1 MEDIEDIIIPKK
13 DLRGATSV
21 FEPEFKPIL
30 KSYVINLSE
39 LVNDETEFKKVNCNM
54 NKKYSILP
62 SKRDMSMMYQYLVK
76 ENIIEKN
83 MYLEPYL
90 VKKSSKSWSGVIV
103 VTIVMRPDKFSCPEN
118 CHYCP
123 NQTKK
128 NGALVDMPRSYLD
141 SEPAVKRAV
150 QFDFDTFSQFMS
162 RVKTLEENGHK
173 IDKIEIILEGGT
185 FSSYPRSYQVE
196 LMRDIYYAA
205 NIYFEKTNFRDRLS
219 LEYEIIINESAK
231 LKIIGI
237 TIETRPDHIN
247 RGELVRLRSYG
258 VTRIQIGVQSIYD
271 DVLEV
276 VNRGHKVE
284 DSITAIKQCKNAGF
298 KVDIHVMPDLPGTTY
313 EKDMYMVEHILTS
326 PDFMADYI
334 KWYPCLDVEFT
345 EIRKW
350 KQAGTWKPWADSDD
364 GEKIMNL
371 GLKIKEFSKE
381 YIRYNRIQRDF
392 PEERDNVV
400 GYSSSNIKSNFRQML
415 HIEMKKRG
423 LECKCIR
430 CREVKD
436 RVSETE
442 LKNAVISIQSYQA
455 SEGTEYFIS
464 KQSSNNNILYG
475 FVRLR
480 VNFIDNKPIVPELI
494 GCALIR
500 ELHVYGAVKAVY
512 DKNNSGNKTVQ
523 HYGFGKKLV
532 AKAEE
537 IAKSHGYKKIAIIS
551 GVGVRNYYRNLGY
564 SLQNTY
570 MIKELNTKGYI
581 LFYSFLFLIMAII
594 TAISINTISIM
605 PIKYLYENVVPAI
618 FISPFPDEASFS

>member
-1 MEDIEDIIIPKK
+1 M
-13 DLRGATSV
+13 T
-21 FEPEFKPIL
+21 
-30 KSYVINLSE
+30 
-39 LVNDETEFKKVNCNM
+39 
-54 NKKYSILP
+54 KKYSVMP
-62 SKRDMSMMYQYLVK
+62 SKRDMNMMYQYLVK

-83 MYLEPYL
+83 MYLEPYM

-123 NQTKK
+123 NQTIK

-141 SEPAVKRAV
+141 SEPAVKRAI

-205 NIYFEKTNFRDRLS
+205 NIYFEKTTRDRLS
-219 LEYEIIINESAK
+219 LEDEITINESAK

-258 VTRIQIGVQSIYD
+258 VTRIQIGIQSIYN
-271 DVLEV
+271 DVLKL

-284 DSITAIKQCKNAGF
+284 DSIRAIKECKNAGY
-298 KVDIHVMPDLPGTTY
+298 KVDIHVMPDLPGTTF
-313 EKDMYMVEHILTS
+313 EKDMYMVEQILSS

-350 KQAGTWKPWADSDD
+350 KHAGTWKPWAESDD

-400 GYSSSNIKSNFRQML
+400 GYSSNNIKSNFRQL
-415 HIEMKKRG
+415 LQNEMKKRG

-436 RVSETE
+436 RVNETD
-442 LKNAVISIQSYQA
+442 LKNAVISIQQYQA

-464 KQSSNNNILYG
+464 YVNNNILYG

-480 VNFIDNKPIVPELI
+480 VNFIENKLIVPELE

-500 ELHVYGAVKAVY
+500 ELHVYGALKTVY
-512 DKNNSGNKTVQ
+512 DKNISGTKTVQ

-532 AKAEE
+532 FKAEE

-551 GVGVRNYYRNLGY
+551 GVGVRNYYRNIGY

-570 MIKELNTKGYI
+570 MIKELNTKNY
-581 LFYSFLFLIMAII
+581 LFFYCL
-594 TAISINTISIM
+594 ISIIIAIMISNIPINITI
-605 PIKYLYENVVPAI
+605 
-618 FISPFPDEASFS
+618 F

>member
-1 MEDIEDIIIPKK
+1 
-13 DLRGATSV
+13 
-21 FEPEFKPIL
+21 
-30 KSYVINLSE
+30 
-39 LVNDETEFKKVNCNM
+39 
-54 NKKYSILP
+54 
-62 SKRDMSMMYQYLVK
+62 
-76 ENIIEKN
+76 
-83 MYLEPYL
+83 
-90 VKKSSKSWSGVIV
+90 
-103 VTIVMRPDKFSCPEN
+103 
-118 CHYCP
+118 
-123 NQTKK
+123 
-128 NGALVDMPRSYLD
+128 
-141 SEPAVKRAV
+141 
-150 QFDFDTFSQFMS
+150 
-162 RVKTLEENGHK
+162 
-173 IDKIEIILEGGT
+173 
-185 FSSYPRSYQVE
+185 
-196 LMRDIYYAA
+196 
-205 NIYFEKTNFRDRLS
+205 
-219 LEYEIIINESAK
+219 
-231 LKIIGI
+231 
-237 TIETRPDHIN
+237 
-247 RGELVRLRSYG
+247 
-258 VTRIQIGVQSIYD
+258 
-271 DVLEV
+271 
-276 VNRGHKVE
+276 
-284 DSITAIKQCKNAGF
+284 
-298 KVDIHVMPDLPGTTY
+298 
-313 EKDMYMVEHILTS
+313 MVEHILTS

-350 KQAGTWKPWADSDD
+350 KHAGTWKQWADSDD

-436 RVSETE
+436 RVNDND
-442 LKNAVISIQSYQA
+442 LKNAVICIQNYQA

-464 KQSSNNNILYG
+464 VQSLNNILYG

-512 DKNNSGNKTVQ
+512 DKNNSGKGIVQ

-537 IAKSHGYKKIAIIS
+537 IATSHGYKKIAIIS

-564 SLQNTY
+564 SLKNTY
-570 MIKELNTKGYI
+570 MIKELNTKKYI
-581 LFYSFLFLIMAII
+581 LLYSLIILFTAII
-594 TAISINTISIM
+594 IPIAINIKSIM
-605 PIKYLYENVVPAI
+605 PIIFWYENVVP
-618 FISPFPDEASFS
+618 PTVTVTDTPSFS

>member
-1 MEDIEDIIIPKK
+1 
-13 DLRGATSV
+13 
-21 FEPEFKPIL
+21 
-30 KSYVINLSE
+30 
-39 LVNDETEFKKVNCNM
+39 
-54 NKKYSILP
+54 
-62 SKRDMSMMYQYLVK
+62 
-76 ENIIEKN
+76 
-83 MYLEPYL
+83 
-90 VKKSSKSWSGVIV
+90 
-103 VTIVMRPDKFSCPEN
+103 
-118 CHYCP
+118 
-123 NQTKK
+123 
-128 NGALVDMPRSYLD
+128 
-141 SEPAVKRAV
+141 
-150 QFDFDTFSQFMS
+150 
-162 RVKTLEENGHK
+162 
-173 IDKIEIILEGGT
+173 
-185 FSSYPRSYQVE
+185 
-196 LMRDIYYAA
+196 
-205 NIYFEKTNFRDRLS
+205 
-219 LEYEIIINESAK
+219 
-231 LKIIGI
+231 
-237 TIETRPDHIN
+237 
-247 RGELVRLRSYG
+247 
-258 VTRIQIGVQSIYD
+258 
-271 DVLEV
+271 
-276 VNRGHKVE
+276 
-284 DSITAIKQCKNAGF
+284 
-298 KVDIHVMPDLPGTTY
+298 
-313 EKDMYMVEHILTS
+313 MVEHILTS

>member
-1 MEDIEDIIIPKK
+1 MKDIEDIKI
-13 DLRGATSV
+13 DLRGTTSI
-21 FEPEFKPIL
+21 FDPESKPIL
-30 KSYVINLSE
+30 KSYVINLSKI
-39 LVNDETEFKKVNCNM
+39 VNEETNFKIVNSNM
-54 NKKYSILP
+54 TKKYSMMP
-62 SKRDMSMMYQYLVK
+62 SKRDMNMMYQYLVK

-83 MYLEPYL
+83 MYLEPYM

-123 NQTKK
+123 NQTIK

-141 SEPAVKRAV
+141 SEPAVKRAI

-162 RVKTLEENGHK
+162 RIKTLEENGHK

-205 NIYFEKTNFRDRLS
+205 NIYFEKTTRDRLS
-219 LEYEIIINESAK
+219 LEDEITINESAK

-258 VTRIQIGVQSIYD
+258 VTRIQIGIQSIYN
-271 DVLEV
+271 DVLKL

-284 DSITAIKQCKNAGF
+284 DSIRAIKECKNAGY
-298 KVDIHVMPDLPGTTY
+298 KVDIHVMPDLPGTTF
-313 EKDMYMVEHILTS
+313 EKDMYMVEQILSS

-334 KWYPCLDVEFT
+334 KCYPCLDVEFT

-350 KQAGTWKPWADSDD
+350 KQAGSWKPWAETDD

-381 YIRYNRIQRDF
+381 YIRFNRIQRDF

-400 GYSSSNIKSNFRQML
+400 GYSSNNIKSNFRQL
-415 HIEMKKRG
+415 LQNEMKKRG

-436 RVSETE
+436 RVNETD
-442 LKNAVISIQSYQA
+442 LKNAVISIQQYQA

-464 KQSSNNNILYG
+464 YVNNNILYG

-480 VNFIDNKPIVPELI
+480 VNFIENKLIVPELE

-500 ELHVYGAVKAVY
+500 ELHVYGALKTVY
-512 DKNNSGNKTVQ
+512 DKNISGTKTVQ

-532 AKAEE
+532 SKAEE

-551 GVGVRNYYRNLGY
+551 GVGVRNYYRNIGY

-570 MIKELNTKGYI
+570 MIKELNTK
-581 LFYSFLFLIMAII
+581 
-594 TAISINTISIM
+594 
-605 PIKYLYENVVPAI
+605 KYLFFYCLI
-618 FISPFPDEASFS
+618 FIIIAIMISNIPINITIF

>member
-1 MEDIEDIIIPKK
+1 MKDIEDIKI
-13 DLRGATSV
+13 DLRGTTSI
-21 FEPEFKPIL
+21 FDPESKPIL
-30 KSYVINLSE
+30 KSYVINLSKI
-39 LVNDETEFKKVNCNM
+39 VNEETNFKIVNSNM
-54 NKKYSILP
+54 TKKYSMMP
-62 SKRDMSMMYQYLVK
+62 SKRDMNMMYQYLVK

-83 MYLEPYL
+83 MYLEPYM

-123 NQTKK
+123 NQTIK

-141 SEPAVKRAV
+141 SEPAVKRAI

-162 RVKTLEENGHK
+162 RIKTLEENGHK

-205 NIYFEKTNFRDRLS
+205 NIYFEKTIVRDRLS
-219 LEYEIIINESAK
+219 LEDEITINESAK

-258 VTRIQIGVQSIYD
+258 VTRIQIGIQSIYN
-271 DVLEV
+271 DVLKL

-284 DSITAIKQCKNAGF
+284 DSIRAIKECKNAGY
-298 KVDIHVMPDLPGTTY
+298 KVDIHVMPDLPGTTF
-313 EKDMYMVEHILTS
+313 EKDMYMVEHILSS

-350 KQAGTWKPWADSDD
+350 KQAGSWKPWAETDD

-381 YIRYNRIQRDF
+381 YIRFNRIQRDF

-400 GYSSSNIKSNFRQML
+400 GYSSNNIKSNFRQL
-415 HIEMKKRG
+415 LQNEMKKRG

-436 RVSETE
+436 RVNETD
-442 LKNAVISIQSYQA
+442 LKNAVISIQQYQA

-464 KQSSNNNILYG
+464 YVNNNILYG

-480 VNFIDNKPIVPELI
+480 VNFIENKLIVPELE

-500 ELHVYGAVKAVY
+500 ELHVYGALKTVY
-512 DKNNSGNKTVQ
+512 DKNISGTKTVQ

-532 AKAEE
+532 SKAEE

-551 GVGVRNYYRNLGY
+551 GVGVRNYYRNIGY

-570 MIKELNTKGYI
+570 MIKELNTK
-581 LFYSFLFLIMAII
+581 
-594 TAISINTISIM
+594 
-605 PIKYLYENVVPAI
+605 KYLFFYCLI
-618 FISPFPDEASFS
+618 FIIIAIMISNIPINITIF

>member
-1 MEDIEDIIIPKK
+1 MKDIEDIKI
-13 DLRGATSV
+13 DLRGTPSI
-21 FEPEFKPIL
+21 FDPESKPIL
-30 KSYVINLSE
+30 KSYVINLSKI
-39 LVNDETEFKKVNCNM
+39 VNEETNFKIVNSNM
-54 NKKYSILP
+54 TKKYSMMP
-62 SKRDMSMMYQYLVK
+62 SKRDMNMMYQYLVK

-83 MYLEPYL
+83 MYLEPYM

-123 NQTKK
+123 NQTIK

-141 SEPAVKRAV
+141 SEPAVKRAI

-162 RVKTLEENGHK
+162 RIKTLEENGHK

-205 NIYFEKTNFRDRLS
+205 NIYFEKTIVRDRLS
-219 LEYEIIINESAK
+219 LEDEITINESAK

-258 VTRIQIGVQSIYD
+258 VTRIQIGIQSIYN
-271 DVLEV
+271 DVLKL

-284 DSITAIKQCKNAGF
+284 DSIRAIKECKNAGY
-298 KVDIHVMPDLPGTTY
+298 KVDIHVMPDLPGTTF
-313 EKDMYMVEHILTS
+313 EKDMYMVEHILSS

-350 KQAGTWKPWADSDD
+350 KQAGSWKPWAETDD

-381 YIRYNRIQRDF
+381 YIRFNRIQRDF

-400 GYSSSNIKSNFRQML
+400 GYSSNNIKSNFRQL
-415 HIEMKKRG
+415 LQNEMKKRG

-436 RVSETE
+436 RVNETD
-442 LKNAVISIQSYQA
+442 LKNAVISIQQYQA

-464 KQSSNNNILYG
+464 YVNNNILYG

-480 VNFIDNKPIVPELI
+480 VNFIENKLIVPELE

-500 ELHVYGAVKAVY
+500 ELHVYGALKTVY
-512 DKNNSGNKTVQ
+512 DKNISGTKTVQ

-532 AKAEE
+532 SKAEE

-551 GVGVRNYYRNLGY
+551 GVGVRNYYRNIGY

-570 MIKELNTKGYI
+570 MIKELNTK
-581 LFYSFLFLIMAII
+581 
-594 TAISINTISIM
+594 
-605 PIKYLYENVVPAI
+605 KYLFFYCLI
-618 FISPFPDEASFS
+618 FIIIAIMISNIPINITIF

>member
-1 MEDIEDIIIPKK
+1 MQDIEDIKIENK
-13 DLRGATSV
+13 DLRGTTTI
-21 FEPEFKPIL
+21 FDPESKPIL

-39 LVNDETEFKKVNCNM
+39 LVNDETDFKKVNCNM

-123 NQTKK
+123 NQTVK

-185 FSSYPRSYQVE
+185 FSSYPRSYQIE

-247 RGELVRLRSYG
+247 RGELVRLRNYG

-271 DVLEV
+271 DVLQV

-284 DSITAIKQCKNAGF
+284 DSIRAIKECKNAGF

-350 KQAGTWKPWADSDD
+350 KHAGTWKQWADSDD

-436 RVSETE
+436 RVNDND
-442 LKNAVISIQSYQA
+442 LKNAVICIQNYQA

-464 KQSSNNNILYG
+464 VQSLNNILYG

-512 DKNNSGNKTVQ
+512 DKNNSGKGIVQ

-537 IAKSHGYKKIAIIS
+537 IATSHGYKKIAIIS

-564 SLQNTY
+564 SLKNTY
-570 MIKELNTKGYI
+570 MIKELNTKKYI
-581 LFYSFLFLIMAII
+581 LLYSLIILFTAII
-594 TAISINTISIM
+594 IPIAINIKSIM
-605 PIKYLYENVVPAI
+605 PIIFWYENVVP
-618 FISPFPDEASFS
+618 PTVTVTDTPSFS